1 MKWEY
6 NLKNQR
12 MDIFTTALAINNI
25 IGGVLHLIFEF
36 YLLSDT
42 SIFRGFLLIENFLIG
57 MLFIYFGF
65 GLLFLKIKQR
75 IFLIQIN
82 IGFWL
87 LFVIAFI
94 LFQPDITSLVVIERY
109 LPMQQK
115 NMLLMIGIITFC
127 INLMSYREHLR
138 LRCSNT

>member
-6 NLKNQR
+6 NPGKKR
-12 MDIFTTALAINNI
+12 MDIFTIALAINNL
-25 IGGVLHLIFEF
+25 IGGILHLIFEL
-36 YLLSDT
+36 YLLKET
-42 SIFRGFLLIENFLIG
+42 SIFRGFLLIENLLIG

-65 GLLFLKIKQR
+65 GLLFSKIQQR

-82 IGFWL
+82 IAFWI

-94 LFQPDITSLVVIERY
+94 LFQPEITSLVVIEPY

-115 NMLLMIGIITFC
+115 NMLMLIGIITLC
-127 INLMSYREHLR
+127 VNLMSYREHLR
-138 LRCSNT
+138 LRYSDT